1 MRLDWIGVDRQDGW
15 MDGWMDG
22 WIEFMDGWIN
32 SNIDTCRYMY
42 TYKYIDIY
50 GPKQMQQMQQM
61 YIIDNYRYICIQ
73 IHADADRQTMHT
85 HIYIYNHIYIVYASY
100 TVHQITMTSL

>member
-1 MRLDWIGVDRQDGW
+1 

-50 GPKQMQQMQQM
+50 GPK
-61 YIIDNYRYICIQ
+61 
-73 IHADADRQTMHT
+73 
-85 HIYIYNHIYIVYASY
+85 
-100 TVHQITMTSL
+100 